1 MIKTV
6 TDNLATIATQ
16 GDLANNPLG
25 ALYLQNGASQLSDK
39 SSFIQLTKDIS
50 INKRITFHSIIAN
63 NDSDITQGLAQM
75 QPNGA
80 KIDLSKALP
89 EQDKNT
95 TSTSIKSETDD
106 SNTLANE
113 PLVAAVTVN
122 EDISQA
128 LTERLSDGIVPYTS
142 AHLDGAASE
151 TVISGGHSIQANPQT
166 ILTLRRILHKQ
177 LQQPAP

>member
-1 MIKTV
+1 
-6 TDNLATIATQ
+6 
-16 GDLANNPLG
+16 
-25 ALYLQNGASQLSDK
+25 
-39 SSFIQLTKDIS
+39 
-50 INKRITFHSIIAN
+50 
-63 NDSDITQGLAQM
+63 M

-80 KIDLSKALP
+80 KIDLSKAL
-89 EQDKNT
+89 EVDNKDN
-95 TSTSIKSETDD
+95 E
-106 SNTLANE
+106 NE

-151 TVISGGHSIQANPQT
+151 TIISGGHSIQANPQT

-177 LQQPAP
+177 LQQQTSP